1 MKKKLLELRSIENL
15 KRQLNKLPG
24 IGPKTAARL
33 AYYIIKMPYNEAKNL
48 IDAIAEAKE
57 KIRYCKECFNISEN
71 EVCSICSD
79 DSRDKSIICIV
90 QEPHNL
96 ITIEKTGE
104 YQGLYHVLLGAL
116 SPLHGIGPEDIKIK
130 ELIDRVKKGKIN
142 EIIIATNPNIEGEA
156 TSSYLIKLLKPMGIK
171 ISRIAFGVPMGA
183 DLDYV
188 DEATMARAISGRIS
202 A

>member
-1 MKKKLLELRSIENL
+1 MNKKIFELKSIENL
-15 KRQLNKLPG
+15 KKQLNKLPG

-33 AYYIIKMPYNEAKNL
+33 AYHIIKMPYEEAKSL

-57 KIRYCKECFNISEN
+57 KIKYCQQCFNISE
-71 EVCSICSD
+71 EDICAICQD
-79 DSRDKSIICIV
+79 ISRDKSIICVV

-96 ITIEKTGE
+96 MTIERTRE
-104 YQGLYHVLLGAL
+104 YNGLYHVLLGAL
-116 SPLHGIGPEDIKIK
+116 SPLHGVSPEDIKIK
-130 ELIDRVKKGKIN
+130 ELINRVQQGNIK

-156 TSSYLIKLLKPMGIK
+156 TSSYLIKVLKPMGVS
-171 ISRIAFGVPMGA
+171 ISRIAFGVPLGA

-202 A
+202 T